1 MKDRIPT
8 YAGRI
13 RLTPVENQPN
23 VYDTERADEPI
34 QEGTPL
40 NSQNLLSDETAELLG
55 FSQDSTPNDAFVALL
70 EKINNGSKIQT
81 GSYVG
86 TGEATKTLMFDFTPK
101 IIVISRNG
109 ISYDFGGPKEAGYI
123 GVFTAGSDW
132 QYIWAGSST
141 VYKTEAKFADQSI
154 ILKGNGDT
162 LNGTAARASFNQQD
176 ITYSYVAIG

>member
-40 NSQNLLSDETAELLG
+40 NAQNLLSDETAELLG

-86 TGEATKTLMFDFTPK
+86 TGENSKTLTFDFTPK
-101 IIVISRNG
+101 IVIVQASDSSGAGTVIFLYG
-109 ISYDFGGPKEAGYI
+109 CKEAFNLTYESSSDLVNI
-123 GVFTAGSDW
+123 TKAGWTETSLRM
-132 QYIWAGSST
+132 SSARSLGESSSLLARDAFNST
-141 VYKTEAKFADQSI
+141 
-154 ILKGNGDT
+154 DT
-162 LNGTAARASFNQQD
+162 PYNYT
-176 ITYSYVAIG
+176 AIG